1 MSHWIITDGE
11 KLEGFYTK
19 KNTRPESLKLDLGL
33 EPMGQEEF
41 DYIIVDFLKHIGP
54 SVNEFLVA
62 SYTPQR
68 EDNITCIQAA
78 RNSDGTYYIEIL
90 TNLNE
95 KDIPFHVYVNNK
107 VSFQETVRFF
117 KMVLVYFEC
126 PLLKFWE
133 DDTENQ
139 LRQMREQKGGIY

>member
-11 KLEGFYTK
+11 KLEGFYSK

-54 SVNEFLVA
+54 SANEFLVA
-62 SYTPQR
+62 SYTPKR

-95 KDIPFHVYVNNK
+95 KDIPFHVYVK
-107 VSFQETVRFF
+107 DRASLYETILYFETVLVFF
-117 KMVLVYFEC
+117 KC
-126 PLLKFWE
+126 PDVELWD

-139 LRQMREQKGGIY
+139 LKQMKEQEGGIY